1 MNQIGADVVVAD
13 VVVDADVA
21 IADVVDVGLV
31 EAGLNCLQMLWLL
44 ITSNLSGTVLIR
56 NIILTKNVMTNEG
69 HLIQT

>member
-1 MNQIGADVVVAD
+1 MNQIGAVVV
-13 VVVDADVA
+13 VVVVSADAA
-21 IADVVDVGLV
+21 IADVEDVGLV

-56 NIILTKNVMTNEG
+56 NIILTKNIMTNEG